1 MLLMI
6 FYIQWI
12 IAKFSNMMGMEPM
25 RLVSCQ
31 DYVRLP
37 QFFVTFMKKVEDIID
52 ILERPIFHTFH
63 LSRARWEN

>member
-1 MLLMI
+1 
-6 FYIQWI
+6 
-12 IAKFSNMMGMEPM
+12 MMGMEPM
-25 RLVSCQ
+25 RLESCQ